1 MFPKTQF
8 GMDVEEQNL
17 GLNAIYELLKRE
29 KNKTFN
35 FLQI

>member
-1 MFPKTQF
+1 
-8 GMDVEEQNL
+8 MDVEEQNL